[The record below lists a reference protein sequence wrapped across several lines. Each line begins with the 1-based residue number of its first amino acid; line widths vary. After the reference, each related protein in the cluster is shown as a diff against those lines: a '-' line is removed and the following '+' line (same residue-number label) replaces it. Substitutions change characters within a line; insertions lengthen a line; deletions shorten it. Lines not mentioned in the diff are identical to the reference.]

1 MHMAQYGGKSIN
13 TYCTH
18 GDHMNNVEQ
27 KQNNRNKIN
36 GKMIDKSIILVLQ
49 FETLIVRRRGPTL
62 YKHQITYTSF
72 QGGPPLKTHQS
83 TY

>member
-1 MHMAQYGGKSIN
+1 MVEKVSIHIFS
-13 TYCTH
+13 TH

-49 FETLIVRRRGPTL
+49 FETLIV
-62 YKHQITYTSF
+62 TSESKK
-72 QGGPPLKTHQS
+72 QRQS
-83 TY
+83 TVM